1 MDGVT
6 VMPCGRFRGHPPLPP
21 AQGGEIYPGLVVHRE
36 NVWFVGKWTVT
47 DRETGTL
54 VASGL
59 SRRDAVRAAWAAMMA
74 QAEHLEVSV
83 DEMLEIARCEVADA
97 THYDGPGAPWS
108 TNGALVP
115 QVRHGAH
122 FNFERKT

>member
-1 MDGVT
+1 M
-6 VMPCGRFRGHPPLPP
+6 
-21 AQGGEIYPGLVVHRE
+21 
-36 NVWFVGKWTVT
+36 T

-108 TNGALVP
+108 TKGALVP

-122 FNFERKT
+122 FSFERTT